1 MTMSPMTYTSRTQ
14 TDNSGTRTDDVT
26 YLTLQSCPI
35 CGQPVSV
42 KAPTCPQCGHPIN
55 RYKSSATMVL
65 IFGFLGLF
73 LPMYGVVF
81 GGLAWGFGNREVREI
96 DAGLR
101 LPSGRTKA
109 RVGRVLGI
117 IGTVLWGG
125 VWVLFVVAMA
135 SSGY

>member
-1 MTMSPMTYTSRTQ
+1 MSYTSRTE
-14 TDNSGTRTDDVT
+14 TAISDTRTDEAT
-26 YLTLQSCPI
+26 YVAMQSCPVCSWPI
-35 CGQPVSV
+35 SV
-42 KAPTCPQCGHPIN
+42 KAPMCPQCGHPIN
-55 RYKSSATMVL
+55 PYKSSATMVL
-65 IFGFLGLF
+65 IFGLLAIF

-101 LPSGRTKA
+101 VPLGRTKA

-117 IGTVLWGG
+117 IGTVLWGA
-125 VWVLFVVAMA
+125 VWVLFVVAIA